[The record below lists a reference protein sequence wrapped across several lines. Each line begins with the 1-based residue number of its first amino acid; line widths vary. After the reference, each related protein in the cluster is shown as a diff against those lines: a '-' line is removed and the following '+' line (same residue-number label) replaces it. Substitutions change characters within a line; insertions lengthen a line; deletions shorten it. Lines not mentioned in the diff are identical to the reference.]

1 MEWWLFVVDMPDIWY
16 NIIDVT
22 WCRLLQLWVQ
32 SLIHLYMWEV
42 RDYGIKWNESVQQ

>member
-22 WCRLLQLWVQ
+22 WCRLLQV
-32 SLIHLYMWEV
+32 WEV